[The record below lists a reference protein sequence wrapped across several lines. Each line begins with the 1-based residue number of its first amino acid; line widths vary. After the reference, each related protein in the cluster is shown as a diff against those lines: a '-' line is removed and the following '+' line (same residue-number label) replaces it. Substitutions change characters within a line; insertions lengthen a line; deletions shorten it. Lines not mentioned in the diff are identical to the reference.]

1 MDKFKKLDQL
11 IEQVLAERAY
21 PISDFPAEFGDDKS
35 KDQYNKDVDDIQ
47 TKIGSLATN
56 APDEKVVDKVDV
68 VKAIQADPKAKA
80 TKDQR
85 DAIGFSKSSFTSRPL
100 GKSRS
105 RKGSSKF

>member
-21 PISDFPAEFGDDKS
+21 PIADFPAKFRNKTS

-56 APDEKVVDKVDV
+56 APDEKVVDKVDANKLDIV
-68 VKAIQADPKAKA
+68 TIGRNIQYKLDLLFNNFF
-80 TKDQR
+80 D
-85 DAIGFSKSSFTSRPL
+85 DWCLYFFVF
-100 GKSRS
+100 
-105 RKGSSKF
+105 KF